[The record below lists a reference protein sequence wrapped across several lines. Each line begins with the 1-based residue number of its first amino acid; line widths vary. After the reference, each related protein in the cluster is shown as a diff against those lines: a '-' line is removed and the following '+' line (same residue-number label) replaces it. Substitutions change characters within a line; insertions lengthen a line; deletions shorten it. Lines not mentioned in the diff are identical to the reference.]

1 MKNGLSK
8 SVFRAQKGCLWV
20 EKRPIWGDFR
30 RYLGMY
36 RVTLSCGFVVENAT
50 YQEAWDWLQEDEDC
64 IVEEIREE
72 EECTEK

>member
-1 MKNGLSK
+1 
-8 SVFRAQKGCLWV
+8 
-20 EKRPIWGDFR
+20 
-30 RYLGMY
+30 MY
-36 RVTLSCGFVVENAT
+36 RVTLSCGYVVEHAT

>member
-8 SVFRAQKGCLWV
+8 SVFRAQKGCLWG
-20 EKRPIWGDFR
+20 ENRPIWGAFR

>member
-1 MKNGLSK
+1 MGCSREVLGHKKGW
-8 SVFRAQKGCLWV
+8 FRGAN
-20 EKRPIWGDFR
+20 RPIFGGFR

-36 RVTLSCGFVVENAT
+36 RVTLSCGYVVEHAT

-72 EECTEK
+72 EECTED